1 MPHGSVLTHNV
12 EKCDSFTHFIERP
25 VVHQQQIYRKG
36 RIVRPSN
43 HERMTTMYLA
53 SLIQGFAAWRR
64 YRKAVQQLSELDE
77 RTLQDIGINRAQIRE
92 VALHGR

>member
-1 MPHGSVLTHNV
+1 
-12 EKCDSFTHFIERP
+12 
-25 VVHQQQIYRKG
+25 
-36 RIVRPSN
+36 
-43 HERMTTMYLA
+43 MYLA

-77 RTLQDIGINRAQIRE
+77 RTLADIGINRAQIRE